1 MKGIKRIFRISLLRP
16 RDIDREVDDEIAFH
30 LAMREEKL
38 RAGGVP
44 RRRRGAHRARSVR
57 ERRRHPRRVCRGKS
71 TTSRGRTVLC
81 LIVDEARRDAIFALR
96 SLRRAKGFTAAVV
109 LTLALGIGANATM
122 YAIINAVVLH
132 PVSGVRDPATLFE
145 LGEPMAYPAYRDLV
159 ERTPSLRLGAISE
172 RRIALGRGEAA
183 DHTTGALV
191 SGNLF
196 GIIGVSAAI
205 GRTLNDRD
213 DVAGAAPAAVLTHEY
228 WTRALGGDSSIVGR
242 TVTVNGAPVTVVG
255 IAAKNFRGLHL
266 GPVPAVWLPIHAWSS
281 IVPSSQQNLLIES
294 RNWDWLRVVGR
305 VPPGASFD
313 VAHRALTASL
323 AALDPGTPPF
333 VIEQR
338 ARPRPAQAAALPT
351 RAHDGVV
358 RFIAVLAIVVTL
370 VLLTACANI
379 AGLML
384 SRAAYREREIGVRIA
399 LGAGRGRLLRQLLT
413 EALVLATAGGVA
425 GDRILRSDSRL
436 CCGGSRYPV
445 VSTLASSRSTS
456 TRGSSYSAIAI
467 TLITGLLVGLVPAL
481 KASRADALSSLKGGV
496 GRGPQQQ
503 RLRGALVTAQVSV
516 ALVLLIGTGLFARA
530 LSRAFALDLGFRAD
544 PLVTLSVDP
553 GLAQLDS
560 PRALQYYAD
569 VTSRVSAVP
578 GVKGATWTSNTPLS
592 SDMDRESADV
602 SGYTPAPG
610 ERIMLE
616 RNIVGPRYHE
626 VFGIQLVAGRGFDE
640 RDDNNA
646 PLVTI
651 INETAANRYF
661 ANRSAV
667 GGYVTLGK
675 RSMQIIGVSR
685 DTKYHELSESPAPYI
700 YLPLLQMAGK
710 SAVGAPTLVVRVA
723 DDAAR
728 STRSIADA
736 ARSANPAV
744 PVFDVA
750 TMTQRLR
757 AVLAPQ
763 LVGAWL
769 LGAFGVLALIVAA
782 IGIYGVVAYAVSQRT
797 REIGIRMAL
806 GARAASVLGLVVRGN
821 VAFVAVGIPIG
832 IALGLMLA
840 RAHGAVPLRNSS
852 DRPAD
857 LRRDVAHDTRRRC
870 ARGLRSGASS
880 SPHRSFDRATVGRL
894 NSGDRN
900 GRASPDRAPCLPRDS
915 TASRLRR
922 ARIRRATA
930 DNAVLDRRAWP
941 ADSRR
946 HSRRVRG

>member
-30 LAMREEKL
+30 LSMREAKL
-38 RAGGVP
+38 RAGGAGDDEAARIARDRFGNVAGI
-44 RRRRGAHRARSVR
+44 RGECVEESRQLAKQERA
-57 ERRRHPRRVCRGKS
+57 G
-71 TTSRGRTVLC
+71 LF
-81 LIVDEARRDAIFALR
+81 IDEARRDAIFALR

-172 RRIALGRGEAA
+172 RRIALGRGAAA

-196 GIIGVSAAI
+196 GIIGVSAAV

-213 DVAGAAPAAVLTHEY
+213 DVTGAAPAAVLTHEY
-228 WTRALGGDSSIVGR
+228 WTRALGGDSAIVGR

-266 GPVPAVWLPIHAWSS
+266 GPVAAVWLPIHAWSS

-305 VPPGASFD
+305 VPPGVSLD
-313 VAHRALTASL
+313 GAHRALSASFT
-323 AALDPGTPPF
+323 ALDPGTPPF

-351 RAHDGVV
+351 RAREGVV

-399 LGAGRGRLLRQLLT
+399 LGAGRGRLLRQLLY

-425 GDRILRSDSRL
+425 GIGFFVLIRGLLRRITLP
-436 CCGGSRYPV
+436 GGVDASV
-445 VSTLASSRSTS
+445 VALDVDARFVVF
-456 TRGSSYSAIAI
+456 GIAI

-530 LSRAFALDLGFRAD
+530 LARAFALDLGFRAD

-569 VTSRVSAVP
+569 VTSRVVAVP
-578 GVKGATWTSNTPLS
+578 GVKGATWTANTPLS
-592 SDMDRESADV
+592 SDMDRESAAV
-602 SGYTPAPG
+602 SGYTPASG

-626 VFGIQLVAGRGFDE
+626 VFGIGLVAGRGFDD

-685 DTKYHELSESPAPYI
+685 DTKYHELSESPAPYV
-700 YLPLLQMAGK
+700 YLPLLQMGDK
-710 SAVGAPTLVVRVA
+710 SAVGSPTLVVRVA

-728 STRSIADA
+728 SMRTIADA
-736 ARSANPAV
+736 ARLANPAV
-744 PVFDVA
+744 PVFDIS

-806 GARAASVLGLVVRGN
+806 GARASSVLGLVVRGN

-840 RAHGAVPLRNSS
+840 RAMARFLYGIRPTDPLTFAAMSLTILVVGVLAALVPARRAVRIDPLI
-852 DRPAD
+852 A
-857 LRRDVAHDTRRRC
+857 
-870 ARGLRSGASS
+870 LRS
-880 SPHRSFDRATVGRL
+880 D
-894 NSGDRN
+894 D
-900 GRASPDRAPCLPRDS
+900 
-915 TASRLRR
+915 
-922 ARIRRATA
+922 
-930 DNAVLDRRAWP
+930 
-941 ADSRR
+941 
-946 HSRRVRG
+946 

>member
-30 LAMREEKL
+30 LSMREAKL

-44 RRRRGAHRARSVR
+44 SDDAARIARDRFGNVAGIRGECVEESRQLARQ
-57 ERRRHPRRVCRGKS
+57 EHA
-71 TTSRGRTVLC
+71 GR
-81 LIVDEARRDAIFALR
+81 IIDEARRDVIFALR
-96 SLRRAKGFTAAVV
+96 SLRRAKGFAAAVV

-132 PVSGVRDPATLFE
+132 PVRGVRDPATLFE
-145 LGEPMAYPAYRDLV
+145 LGEPMAYPAYRDLS

-172 RRIALGRGEAA
+172 RRIALGRGESA

-205 GRTLNDRD
+205 GRTLDGRD
-213 DVAGAAPAAVLTHEY
+213 DVAGAAPTAVLTHEY

-294 RNWDWLRVVGR
+294 RSWDWLRVVGR
-305 VPPGASFD
+305 VPSGASFD
-313 VAHRALTASL
+313 VAHRALTAGL
-323 AALDPGTPPF
+323 ASIDPGTPPF

-384 SRAAYREREIGVRIA
+384 SRAAYREREIGVRMA

-413 EALVLATAGGVA
+413 EALVLATAGGIAGIGLFALIRGFLRRLTLPGGVEGGAVA
-425 GDRILRSDSRL
+425 LDVDARL
-436 CCGGSRYPV
+436 V
-445 VSTLASSRSTS
+445 VF
-456 TRGSSYSAIAI
+456 GIAI

-481 KASRADALSSLKGGV
+481 RASRADALSSLKGGV
-496 GRGPQQQ
+496 GRGSQQQ
-503 RLRGALVTAQVSV
+503 RLRGVLVTAQVSV

-569 VTSRVSAVP
+569 VTRRVSAVP
-578 GVKGATWTSNTPLS
+578 GVKGATWAANTPLS
-592 SDMDRESADV
+592 TDMDRESADV

-610 ERIMLE
+610 ERVMLE

-675 RSMQIIGVSR
+675 RSMRIIGVSR
-685 DTKYHELSESPAPYI
+685 DTKYHELSESPSPYV
-700 YLPLLQMAGK
+700 YLPLLQLAGK

-728 STRSIADA
+728 STRAIADA

-763 LVGAWL
+763 FVGAWL

-782 IGIYGVVAYAVSQRT
+782 VGIYGVVAYAVSQRT

-840 RAHGAVPLRNSS
+840 RGMARFLYGIRPTDPLTFAAMSVTILVVGVLAAFVPARRAVRIDPLI
-852 DRPAD
+852 A
-857 LRRDVAHDTRRRC
+857 
-870 ARGLRSGASS
+870 LRS
-880 SPHRSFDRATVGRL
+880 D
-894 NSGDRN
+894 D
-900 GRASPDRAPCLPRDS
+900 
-915 TASRLRR
+915 
-922 ARIRRATA
+922 
-930 DNAVLDRRAWP
+930 
-941 ADSRR
+941 
-946 HSRRVRG
+946 